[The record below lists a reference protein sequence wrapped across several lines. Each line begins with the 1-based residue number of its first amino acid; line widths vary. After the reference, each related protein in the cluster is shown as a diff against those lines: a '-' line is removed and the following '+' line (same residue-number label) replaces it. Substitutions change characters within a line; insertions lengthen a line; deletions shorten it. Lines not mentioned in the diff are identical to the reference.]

1 MTPAARL
8 LTALR
13 TLRWSMGT
21 LAVALGRSPST
32 VRSWSLGRGPVPPDV
47 LEWVEGLAECHAL
60 NPAPEKKY
68 ASADDFS

>member
-21 LAVALGRSPST
+21 LAVALGKSPST

-47 LEWVEGLAECHAL
+47 LDRLERLADCHRAEWGRE
-60 NPAPEKKY
+60 
-68 ASADDFS
+68 